1 MNFIQFYCLAN
12 LIAASAVN
20 IRANKDNGDFKVIIG
35 QEFIDLKLF
44 DSGLDDS
51 VSESILAKFKAIDY
65 FVKNNEKERDKLIG
79 FDDYFIVDNA
89 KFNHENEFRIYDN
102 ENIKDVRKHKLQRS
116 YVDNYKTNHNI
127 THYVENGTYDYDYE
141 NFKKEYYI
149 MLPSEKENI
158 TKVIKP
164 LNFSKFEEVYD
175 EEKKKIKL
183 NCTFIGK
190 DNCGWRGIQCAW
202 DDVKQSKNL
211 DDYLKAGLRLS
222 AILWFWFKIYVAVA
236 VALWIFKGRFKI

>member
-89 KFNHENEFRIYDN
+89 KFNHENDRTWLI
-102 ENIKDVRKHKLQRS
+102 
-116 YVDNYKTNHNI
+116 
-127 THYVENGTYDYDYE
+127 
-141 NFKKEYYI
+141 
-149 MLPSEKENI
+149 
-158 TKVIKP
+158 
-164 LNFSKFEEVYD
+164 
-175 EEKKKIKL
+175 
-183 NCTFIGK
+183 
-190 DNCGWRGIQCAW
+190 
-202 DDVKQSKNL
+202 
-211 DDYLKAGLRLS
+211 
-222 AILWFWFKIYVAVA
+222 
-236 VALWIFKGRFKI
+236 